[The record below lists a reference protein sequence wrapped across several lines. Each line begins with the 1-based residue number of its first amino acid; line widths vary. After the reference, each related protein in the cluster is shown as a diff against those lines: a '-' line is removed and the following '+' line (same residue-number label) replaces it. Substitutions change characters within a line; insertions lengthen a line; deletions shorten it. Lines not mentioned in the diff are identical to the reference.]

1 MSDAPVLQV
10 EGLVKHFPIHGGLLQ
25 RRVGEVSA
33 GNVPAYTSVDARYGW
48 HLGRAFELAVIGQN
62 LFDNRHLEY
71 ASDFFASQLSYQPR
85 RGYIQGLWRF

>member
-1 MSDAPVLQV
+1 ML
-10 EGLVKHFPIHGGLLQ
+10 

-48 HLGRAFELAVIGQN
+48 HLGRSFELAVIGQN
-62 LFDNRHLEY
+62 LFDKRHLEY
-71 ASDFFASQLSYQPR
+71 ASDFFASQLGYQPR